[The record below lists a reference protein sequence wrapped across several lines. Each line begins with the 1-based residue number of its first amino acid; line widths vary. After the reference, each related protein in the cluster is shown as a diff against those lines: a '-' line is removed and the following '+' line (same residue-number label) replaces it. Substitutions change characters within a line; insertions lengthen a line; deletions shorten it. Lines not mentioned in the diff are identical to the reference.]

1 MKILVATK
9 EGQGVRKNDFSHAE
23 ENEPVQFAF
32 RCDGETVDGPCGCAR
47 SMGGMNTHKATT
59 TFKAAEVDIAPEA
72 YLDLFVKF
80 YVEGWHQTPEE
91 ALKMAKDETEE
102 LLRLAAYFPE
112 GRVLERRG
120 NKVQTRSMK
129 PKREPRLVGGQ
140 VLGARAAS

>member
-23 ENEPVQFAF
+23 EGEPVQFAF

-47 SMGGMNTHKATT
+47 SMGGMNSHKATT
-59 TFKAAEVDIAPEA
+59 IFKAAETDIAPEA

-80 YVEGWHQTPEE
+80 YVEGWKQTPEE

-102 LLRLAAYFPE
+102 LLRLAEYFPE
-112 GRVLERRG
+112 GMILERRG
-120 NKVQTRSMK
+120 NKVQQR
-129 PKREPRLVGGQ
+129 RI
-140 VLGARAAS
+140 RAAA